1 MALEFIKFNCFKLK
15 ESYYGH
21 HNDEE
26 KGINKDKSES
36 VIHSVVSDCLRPHGL
51 YVARQAPLS
60 LEFSRQESW
69 RGLPFPPPGDLPD
82 PGIKPWFPSLQA
94 DSLLTES
101 PGKPLNKETGRLK
114 RTLLD

>member
-36 VIHSVVSDCLRPHGL
+36 VIHSIVSVCDLMDCM
-51 YVARQAPLS
+51 
-60 LEFSRQESW
+60 
-69 RGLPFPPPGDLPD
+69 
-82 PGIKPWFPSLQA
+82 
-94 DSLLTES
+94 
-101 PGKPLNKETGRLK
+101 
-114 RTLLD
+114 